1 MTNGAAAAAAIL
13 CLVLMLSSAAGERRL
28 SLLLIGHV
36 VPSYNPVTTFLDPD
50 PSVRY
55 TVVPTSESHALPLT
69 ESEAKRFVKQ
79 YFPRTYEGLSSYDF
93 IMYSIPYILPLT
105 NRQITW
111 LREAVKEGSC
121 PSLTDQGGLRMDVQ
135 YAEFWVNAGMSDLF
149 ANDAEKVLQSGRV
162 AYSQAGYH
170 LSVNRNAQHQVLL
183 PLVPLGLERIPA
195 LGLFHTIP
203 KEGAITIAWAKG
215 HFGELPE
222 APDHA
227 PWLMFYQYGKG
238 STWTLC
244 DNFVNPFWCGMYYG
258 RVQGELQTDVLMN
271 IIWHSAGRSL
281 PADAMLV
288 HRMRIEFREYIERRS
303 LQVSVVEFVDRLG
316 ANLAPVERVLKE
328 ADQTKS
334 ESEEL
339 YLDQRYEEASSRLS
353 MAFDLLSQAADI
365 SLKQKRRALF
375 WVYLIEWAAVSATL
389 MICGVA
395 VYTLMVRRRYYR
407 DVTTTRII

>member
-1 MTNGAAAAAAIL
+1 MSKGVLVTAVL
-13 CLVLMLSSAAGERRL
+13 CLLLMLSSVAGETRL

-55 TVVPTSESHALPLT
+55 TIVPTSESNALPLT

-93 IMYSIPYILPLT
+93 IIYSIPYILPLT
-105 NRQITW
+105 NTQIRW
-111 LREAVKEGSC
+111 LRQAVNEGSC

-135 YAEFWVNAGMSDLF
+135 YAQFWVDAGMSDLF
-149 ANDAEKVLQSGRV
+149 ANDAEKVLQSGKV

-170 LSVNRNAQHQVLL
+170 LQVNTNAGHQVLL

-203 KEGAITIAWAKG
+203 KEGAVTIAWADG
-215 HFGELPE
+215 HFGELPG
-222 APDHA
+222 APDQA
-227 PWLMFYQYGKG
+227 PWLIYYQYGKG

-258 RVQGELQTDVLMN
+258 KVRGDLQTDVLMN
-271 IIWHSAGRSL
+271 IIWHSAGWSL
-281 PADAMLV
+281 PGDAMLV
-288 HRMRIEFREYIERRS
+288 HKMRIEFRNYIERRS
-303 LQVSVVEFVDRLG
+303 LQVSVAEFVDRLG
-316 ANLAPVERVLKE
+316 ASLVPVEAILGH
-328 ADQTKS
+328 ADQAKL
-334 ESEEL
+334 EAEEL

-353 MAFDLLSQAADI
+353 VAFDLLSQAAEV
-365 SLKQKRRALF
+365 SLEQKRRALV
-375 WVYLIEWAAVSATL
+375 WVYVIEWAAVSGTL
-389 MICGVA
+389 MICGLA
-395 VYTLMVRRRYYR
+395 VYTLMIRRRYYR
-407 DVTTTRII
+407 DVRTTRII